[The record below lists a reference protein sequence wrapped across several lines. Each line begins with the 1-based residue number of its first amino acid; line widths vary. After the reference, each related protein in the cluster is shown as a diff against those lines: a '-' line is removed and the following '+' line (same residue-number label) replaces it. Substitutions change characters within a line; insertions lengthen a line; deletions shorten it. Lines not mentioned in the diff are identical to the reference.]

1 MNCYSDLVR
10 HALQKGI
17 KPINAYVSD
26 VSEHTALVNQRFTAI
41 IGTSEGIIL
50 RRDVPAFLT
59 TSGLLWDFAIPLLPD
74 GTPLRINQFIKS
86 QGINT

>member
-10 HALQKGI
+10 HALRKTI
-17 KPINAYVSD
+17 KPIHVYVSD
-26 VSEHTALVNQRFTAI
+26 VSEHTALVNKRYSVI
-41 IGTSEGIIL
+41 VGTSIRAVLPKDE
-50 RRDVPAFLT
+50 PAFLS
-59 TSGLLWDFAIPLLPD
+59 TSGLLWDYAIPLLPD

>member
-10 HALQKGI
+10 HALRKGI
-17 KPINAYVSD
+17 KPIHAYVSD
-26 VSEHTALVNQRFTAI
+26 VSECTALVSEI
-41 IGTSEGIIL
+41 SSVIVGTSTRL
-50 RRDVPAFLT
+50 PKDVPAFLST
-59 TSGLLWDFAIPLLPD
+59 TGLPWDYAIPLLPD

>member
-17 KPINAYVSD
+17 KPIDVYVSD
-26 VSEHTALVNQRFTAI
+26 LSEQTALENKRYSAI
-41 IGTSEGIIL
+41 VGISTRIPK
-50 RRDVPAFLT
+50 DEPTFLSI
-59 TSGLLWDFAIPLLPD
+59 SGLFWDFAIPILPD

>member
-10 HALQKGI
+10 QALQKGT
-17 KPINAYVSD
+17 KPIDVYVSD
-26 VSEHTALVNQRFTAI
+26 VSEHTALVNKRKSVVVAT
-41 IGTSEGIIL
+41 TL
-50 RRDVPAFLT
+50 RLPNDEPAFL
-59 TSGLLWDFAIPLLPD
+59 SSVGLFWEFAIPILPD

>member
-17 KPINAYVSD
+17 KPVDAYVSD
-26 VSEHTALVNQRFTAI
+26 LSEQTALENKRYSVI
-41 IGTSEGIIL
+41 VGITKRL
-50 RRDVPAFLT
+50 PRDEPAFLSST
-59 TSGLLWDFAIPLLPD
+59 GIFWDYAIPILPD